1 MNKLVL
7 VILALL
13 LPPLAVYL
21 RSGAGKDLVINIL
34 LCFLFWF
41 PAVLH
46 GLWVVLKE

>member
-1 MNKLVL
+1 MNKFVL

-21 RSGAGKDLVINIL
+21 RSGAGKDLLINIL
-34 LCFLFWF
+34 LCFLFWL